1 MPAIRATSSA
11 GGAHLYTENSGASA
25 LTAERLWTREH
36 VFDAASAM
44 TVSMSA
50 ISGDCEELRVGQ
62 TR

>member
-1 MPAIRATSSA
+1 
-11 GGAHLYTENSGASA
+11 LYTENSGASA